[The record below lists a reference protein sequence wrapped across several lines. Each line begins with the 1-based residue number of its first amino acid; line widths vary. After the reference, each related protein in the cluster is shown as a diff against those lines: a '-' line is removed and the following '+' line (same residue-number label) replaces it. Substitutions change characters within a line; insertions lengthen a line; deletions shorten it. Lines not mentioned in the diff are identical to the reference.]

1 MPSNIKSQ
9 NLSIMMTDIQGYTS
23 ASSSSS
29 REEIIGLIRRHNQL
43 MIPVITFYGG
53 TIIKS
58 IGDAFL
64 CTFTSATDAVV
75 CSIIIQ
81 LLLREYNKKQND
93 ESKKMKLRVVINT
106 GDVSIEKND
115 IYGDAVNI
123 TARMEGLECFP
134 GGAIGI
140 SESTYLL
147 MNRNE
152 IITEKIGPQNL
163 KGIPDPITVY
173 KIPLDKQ
180 KLTEIPAKLLQLVEK
195 SFGKSGR
202 PQAGGTAAGP
212 DNGAIISSAQFNE
225 WNTAVVSFLKEK
237 NWGENIGSLLDEK
250 KIRENV
256 SNVQKQIKSTFSQ
269 KTVIESKTSDNFDDA
284 AIGGRIKA
292 GIIDAVIFIT
302 VWLIIYY
309 AVWWPAQAILFG
321 KRHISRPEYDIMVEN
336 KTKGLKGEEYSK
348 VYNTLKRDY
357 QRKFI
362 GNEFVFTRP
371 ESFIEWLISF
381 NMEYPLILL
390 ALYMAFFWIIKGA
403 SPGQIAAKNAVVK
416 ENGSPIDAV
425 TAIKRAFIFSA
436 SVAFFFIGV
445 LMIFTESKK
454 TLYDKL
460 CNTRVVE

>member
-1 MPSNIKSQ
+1 MPSNLKSQ
-9 NLSIMMTDIQGYTS
+9 NLSIMMTDIQGYTN

-64 CTFTSATDAVV
+64 CTFSSATDAVV

-81 LLLREYNKKQND
+81 LLLKEYNKKQKE

-134 GGAIGI
+134 GGTIGI
-140 SESTYLL
+140 SESTYLM

-152 IITEKIGPQNL
+152 IVTEKVGPQTL
-163 KGIPDPITVY
+163 KGIPDPVNVY
-173 KIPLDKQ
+173 KIPLDRQ

-195 SFGKSGR
+195 SFEKGGSG
-202 PQAGGTAAGP
+202 QDGSAA
-212 DNGAIISSAQFNE
+212 ISSAQFNE
-225 WNTAVVSFLKEK
+225 WNTAVVGFLKEK

-256 SNVQKQIKSTFSQ
+256 TNVQKQLTATFSQ
-269 KTVIESKTSDNFDDA
+269 KTVIESKGKLDFNDA
-284 AIGGRIKA
+284 SMASRIKA
-292 GIIDAVIFIT
+292 GAIDAVIFTIA
-302 VWLIIYY
+302 WLVIYY
-309 AVWWPAQAILFG
+309 AAWWPAQSIVFG
-321 KRHISRPEYDIMVEN
+321 KPHISAAELEVIKDS
-336 KTKGLKGEEYSK
+336 KTKGMKYEEKDVVVNKLMLDYKQQFDKKSGSLIFARPKGVLEW
-348 VYNTLKRDY
+348 
-357 QRKFI
+357 FI
-362 GNEFVFTRP
+362 
-371 ESFIEWLISF
+371 SL
-381 NMEYPLILL
+381 NMEYPILIL
-390 ALYMAFFWIIKGA
+390 ALYMAFFWMIKGA
-403 SPGQIAAKNAVVK
+403 SPGQIAAQNAVVRDD
-416 ENGSPIDAV
+416 GSPIDAA
-425 TAIKRAFIFSA
+425 TAVKRAFIFAA

-445 LMIFTESKK
+445 LYIFTESRK
-454 TLYDKL
+454 TLYDKM
-460 CNTRVVE
+460 CATRVV

>member
-9 NLSIMMTDIQGYTS
+9 NLSIMMTDIQGYTN

-64 CTFTSATDAVV
+64 CTFPSATDAVV
-75 CSIIIQ
+75 CAIIIQ
-81 LLLREYNKKQND
+81 LLLREYNNNQK
-93 ESKKMKLRVVINT
+93 EEGKKMKLRVVINT

-152 IITEKIGPQNL
+152 IVTEKIGPQTL
-163 KGIPDPITVY
+163 KGIPDPVTVY
-173 KIPLDKQ
+173 RVPLEKQ

-195 SFGKSGR
+195 SMGK
-202 PQAGGTAAGP
+202 PVQGGGP
-212 DNGAIISSAQFNE
+212 GGGAVMSSAQFNE
-225 WNTAVVSFLKEK
+225 WNTAVVGFLKEK

-256 SNVQKQIKSTFSQ
+256 TNVQKQLTATFSQ
-269 KTVIESKTSDNFDDA
+269 KTVIESKGKSDFNDA
-284 AIGGRIKA
+284 SMASRIKA
-292 GIIDAVIFIT
+292 CAIDAVIFT
-302 VWLIIYY
+302 IIWFAVYY
-309 AVWWPAQAILFG
+309 MVWWPAQSLFFG
-321 KRHISRPEYDIMVEN
+321 KTQISSTEFESIKENRLKNAKEKFRMISDAMEREFPRRFKGAEIIYVRPQGWAERI
-336 KTKGLKGEEYSK
+336 
-348 VYNTLKRDY
+348 
-357 QRKFI
+357 
-362 GNEFVFTRP
+362 
-371 ESFIEWLISF
+371 ISF
-381 NMEYPLILL
+381 NMEYPFLL
-390 ALYMAFFWIIKGA
+390 LSLYMAIFWIIKGA
-403 SPGQIAAKNAVVK
+403 SPGQIAVRNAVVK
-416 ENGSPIDAV
+416 DDGSPIDFL
-425 TAIKRAFIFSA
+425 TAIKRSVIFTA
-436 SVAFFFIGV
+436 SLAFFFLGV
-445 LMIFTESKK
+445 LYIFTESRK
-454 TLYDKL
+454 TLYDKI
-460 CNTRVVE
+460 CGTRVVE

>member
-1 MPSNIKSQ
+1 MSSNLKSQ
-9 NLSIMMTDIQGYTS
+9 NLSIMMTDIQGYTN

-53 TIIKS
+53 TIVKS

-64 CTFTSATDAVV
+64 CTFASATDAVV

-81 LLLREYNKKQND
+81 LLLKEYNKKQKD
-93 ESKKMKLRVVINT
+93 ELKKMVLRVVINT

-134 GGAIGI
+134 GGSIGI

-152 IITEKIGPQNL
+152 IVTEKVGPQKL
-163 KGIPDPITVY
+163 KGIPDPVNVY
-173 KIPLDKQ
+173 KIPLEKQ

-195 SFGKSGR
+195 SFAKGASSN
-202 PQAGGTAAGP
+202 AAEG
-212 DNGAIISSAQFNE
+212 NGAVISTAQFNE
-225 WNTAVVSFLKEK
+225 WNAAVVGFLKEK

-256 SNVQKQIKSTFSQ
+256 TNVQKQITTTFSQ
-269 KTVIESKTSDNFDDA
+269 KTVIESKKKDDFNDA
-284 AIGGRIKA
+284 TMIGRIKA
-292 GIIDAVIFIT
+292 GVIDAVIFTIA
-302 VWLIIYY
+302 WLVIYY
-309 AVWWPAQAILFG
+309 AVWWPVQSIAFG
-321 KRHISRPEYDIMVEN
+321 KQYMSATEYELMAEA
-336 KTKGLKGEEYSK
+336 KLKGLKSPEYSK
-348 VYNTLKRDY
+348 AYDSLRRDY
-357 QRKFI
+357 TRKYV
-362 GNEFVFTRP
+362 GNEFVFVRP
-371 ESFIEWLISF
+371 KGFAESILSL
-381 NMEYPLILL
+381 NMEYPLLLL
-390 ALYMAFFWIIKGA
+390 ALYLAIFWIIKGA
-403 SPGQIAAKNAVVK
+403 SPGQIAAQNAVVK
-416 ENGSPIDAV
+416 DDGSPLDAI
-425 TAIKRAFIFSA
+425 TAVKRAFIFTA

-454 TLYDKL
+454 TLYDKM